1 MKSFLK
7 LTALSLQSQMYYRTS
22 FFLNLLS
29 PIALLAGQY
38 LLWHAL
44 YQQQPD
50 HIISGMSAAQM
61 YTYLLIAFALNHS
74 LGWSCENALAKEI
87 KTGTVVKRCI
97 RPVSFISQSVAEM
110 TGSILPQL
118 VLNLV
123 IVSAGFLFFGHI
135 LQLPGLKNMIFFLP
149 CMVAALLLRIL
160 LIELCSLLCFYTTG
174 YLGISWT
181 RNAIYEFFSGALI
194 PIVMFP
200 GWLKSLAYATP
211 FPYMIQLPISILL
224 GQELPVPL
232 IQVYAVQFCWIGFF
246 LLLHALFY
254 TNIRKNLNIAG
265 G

>member
-38 LLWHAL
+38 LLWFAL

-50 HIISGMSAAQM
+50 HIISGMGPAQM

-74 LGWSCENALAKEI
+74 LGWSSENALAKEI

-110 TGSILPQL
+110 TGAILPQL

-123 IVSAGFLFFGHI
+123 IVSAGFLFFGRF
-135 LQLPGLKNMIFFLP
+135 LQLPALKNMLLFLP
-149 CMVAALLLRIL
+149 CMAAALLLRIL
-160 LIELCSLLCFYTTG
+160 LIELCNLLCFYTTG

-200 GWLKSLAYATP
+200 GWLKSIAYVTP

-224 GQELPVPL
+224 GQELPVSL
-232 IQVYAVQFCWIGFF
+232 MQVYAVQLLWIGIF
-246 LLLHALFY
+246 LALHALFF

>member
-7 LTALSLQSQMYYRTS
+7 LTALSLQGHMYYRTS

-29 PIALLAGQY
+29 PLALLAGQY
-38 LLWHAL
+38 LLWSAL

-50 HIISGMSAAQM
+50 HIISGMSAPQM

-74 LGWSCENALAKEI
+74 LGWSSENALAKEI

-97 RPVSFISQSVAEM
+97 RPVSFISQSAAEM
-110 TGSILPQL
+110 TGALLPQL
-118 VLNLV
+118 ALNLL
-123 IVSAGFLFFGHI
+123 IVSAGFLFFGRT
-135 LQLPGLKNMIFFLP
+135 LLLPAPKNMILFLP
-149 CMVAALLLRIL
+149 CMTAALLLRIL
-160 LIELCSLLCFYTTG
+160 LIALCSLLCFYTTG

-181 RNAIYEFFSGALI
+181 RNAVFEFFSGALI

-200 GWLKSLAYATP
+200 DWLKSIAYMTP

-224 GQELPVPL
+224 GQELPVSF
-232 IQVYAVQFCWIGFF
+232 IQVYAVQLLWIGIF